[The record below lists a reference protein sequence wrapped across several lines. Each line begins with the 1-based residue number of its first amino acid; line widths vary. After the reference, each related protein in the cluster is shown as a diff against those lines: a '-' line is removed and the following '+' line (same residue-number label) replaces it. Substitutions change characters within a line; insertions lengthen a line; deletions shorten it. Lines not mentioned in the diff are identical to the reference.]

1 MNLDRNYE
9 AEIAVIGSVLKEPK
23 CIDRI
28 SFLSPEDFTN
38 EPCAAIYEA
47 AEDAYRRG
55 RDYDGISAADTLK
68 RILDEYSASKFAYDC
83 VNLVPTTTNVVE
95 YASIIQNHAGKRK
108 LKEAFERVAL
118 ECERADDM
126 ASTAITECQT
136 FLSNHKTSQ
145 FYTLS
150 DALSEM
156 YDGKTRKSHRIDTG
170 FPRLDGILKGMWGG
184 NLILIGARPGVGK
197 SALAVDIAL
206 AAALKGNRTALF
218 SLEMGKDEI
227 AERLVARYSNVEMD
241 KLIDNTLTEQDWREV
256 AKASAWLSEKKLD
269 IVDDVPRLTI
279 SKIRALART
288 KPDLKLIVVD
298 YIQLMTPEGR
308 HDKRYQDIGSISRGL
323 KLLAKELKI
332 PIVALS
338 QLNRE
343 TDATKRPELKDLRE
357 SGDLEQD
364 ADKVLFL
371 WQYEEMPEGAPQK
384 IGFYVAKNRRGK
396 RGITINR
403 FDGSHMRFVETDE
416 NYTAKRRRNEVFD
429 DKN

>member
-1 MNLDRNYE
+1 MLDRNPE
-9 AEIAVIGSVLKEPK
+9 AEISVVGSILIDPR
-23 CIDRI
+23 CIDKI
-28 SFLSPEDFTN
+28 TFLSSEDFTH
-38 EPCAAIYEA
+38 EPCAIVFEA
-47 AEDAYRRG
+47 ATDAHKRGKSYDWVSAED
-55 RDYDGISAADTLK
+55 DLK
-68 RILDEYSASKFAYDC
+68 RRLSDAEARQFAMDC
-83 VNLVPTTTNVVE
+83 VNLTVTAQNVVE
-95 YASIIQNHAGKRK
+95 HAKIVQNHAGKRK
-108 LKEAFERVAL
+108 LKEAFERIAL
-118 ECERADDM
+118 ECDSAEDM

-145 FYTLS
+145 FHTLS

-170 FPRLDGILKGMWGG
+170 YPRLDGILKGMWGG

-206 AAALKGNRTALF
+206 SAALKGNSTALF
-218 SLEMGKDEI
+218 SLEMAKDEI
-227 AERLVARYSNVEMD
+227 AERLVARYSGVEMD

-323 KLLAKELKI
+323 KLLAKELRI

-343 TDATKRPELKDLRE
+343 SDATKRPELRDLRE

-364 ADKVLFL
+364 ADKVVFL

-396 RGITINR
+396 RGITINM
-403 FDGSHMRFVETDE
+403 FDGAHMRFTETQE
-416 NYTAKRRRNEVFD
+416 QYKPKKRSSRVFD
-429 DKN
+429 G